1 MLFEIAERQESKKY
15 IKNKEIEMRNKKKPL
30 VTPVTIET
38 ITKDDIKHMSP
49 DEIFDIF
56 QQLIK
61 EIYPLYPQIN
71 LDIRKDFEYIH
82 RRNTYIQE
90 GWIVSKGLETS
101 YVERLEYLCER
112 WYLSPKN
119 IEKIIRNNPTEK

>member
-61 EIYPLYPQIN
+61 EIYPL
-71 LDIRKDFEYIH
+71 
-82 RRNTYIQE
+82 
-90 GWIVSKGLETS
+90 SK
-101 YVERLEYLCER
+101 
-112 WYLSPKN
+112 
-119 IEKIIRNNPTEK
+119 